1 VGDTDFTDIFPAYV
15 RLCTPCGKNSLN
27 PIIHLF
33 TSLIAEGYGRLMR
46 GVSVLKLSAFVFRK
60 GKKAA
65 CPAFAHA
72 YFSK

>member
-33 TSLIAEGYGRLMR
+33 TSLIAEEYGLLMR
-46 GVSVLKLSAFVFRK
+46 GLPVLNCLPLFSGKA
-60 GKKAA
+60 KKAA